1 MDANTTALQNLV
13 IAYNQN
19 TKSSTNVAG
28 EVTSITYIG
37 PTQVVVNTGAC
48 RLVNV
53 SLVVAGGGNV
63 NFYNSQALVALP
75 ANSLL
80 YVLPSTATVG
90 ITQVGLQFSSG
101 LIIDVPAGVSINCT
115 YSITRS

>member
-1 MDANTTALQNLV
+1 MDAMTTATQNLV

-19 TKSSTNVAG
+19 TKAATNVAG

-37 PTQVVVNTGAC
+37 PTQVVINAGPC

-53 SLVVAGGGNV
+53 SLVVAGGGDV

-75 ANSLL
+75 PNSLL

-101 LIIDVPAGVSINCT
+101 LTIDVPAGVSINCT
-115 YSITRS
+115 YSITR

>member
-28 EVTSITYIG
+28 EVTSVTYIG
-37 PTQVVVNTGAC
+37 PTQVVINTGAC

-53 SLVVAGGGNV
+53 SLVAAGGGDV
-63 NFYNSQALVALP
+63 KFYNSQALVALP
-75 ANSLL
+75 PNSLL
-80 YVLPSTATVG
+80 YVLPSTASVG

-101 LIIDVPAGVSINCT
+101 LTIDVPAGVSINCT